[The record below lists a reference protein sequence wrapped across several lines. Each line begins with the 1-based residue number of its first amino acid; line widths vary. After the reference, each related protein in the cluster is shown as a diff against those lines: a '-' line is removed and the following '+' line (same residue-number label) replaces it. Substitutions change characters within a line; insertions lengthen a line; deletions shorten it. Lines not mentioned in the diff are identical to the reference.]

1 MKKLDEQIRSPN
13 GLGGFVL
20 TRKDDFPDY
29 YIYEQYQTRIDK
41 IVGYHVFEKKINTMF
56 NCESY
61 PGGEA
66 FGVLAWQCITYEQ
79 ALKIYERE
87 STRVKEPINTSNGEH
102 HECEDDE
109 GDESGGDF
117 E

>member
-1 MKKLDEQIRSPN
+1 MKKLDEQVRSPN

-20 TRKDDFPDY
+20 TRLNDFPDY
-29 YIYEQYQTRIDK
+29 YIYEQFQTRLDK
-41 IVGYHVFEKKINTMF
+41 VVGYHVFEKKINAMF

-66 FGVLAWQCITYEQ
+66 FGVWAWQATTYEQ
-79 ALKIYERE
+79 ALKIYERK
-87 STRVKEPINTSNGEH
+87 SARIKEPLNTINGKHN
-102 HECEDDE
+102 ECEDDE
-109 GDESGGDF
+109 GDESGADS